1 MDKLREALER
11 IADPMNTHFAGDAQ
25 VVAREALAAALAAP
39 SAEPVALTLE
49 GLPTYEPTVVIAERR
64 ELLDIAGA
72 AMEAKDGGRW
82 VRLTDVLARLVSP
95 PAVQAAAGEMPP
107 LPEPLTYI
115 AQFHGEWRET
125 VSVGGPVFTAAQV
138 RDYAR
143 SCMATT
149 PAQSPAAQEVSERVG
164 FPDRITLAQPPAAP
178 LSEDLQQIIY
188 AIERSARTLERQ
200 ADELH
205 AQRDYSAGLPAAD
218 AESLRKA
225 VALLKGCRFGAE
237 G

>member
-11 IADPMNTHFAGDAQ
+11 IADPRNTHFAGDAQ

-39 SAEPVALTLE
+39 SAEPVALVE
-49 GLPTYEPTVVIAERR
+49 VRKQFERISDDEAAPDQDGRIAQ
-64 ELLDIAGA
+64 
-72 AMEAKDGGRW
+72 
-82 VRLTDVLARLVSP
+82 S
-95 PAVQAAAGEMPP
+95 QAAAGEMPP

-115 AQFHGEWRET
+115 AQFHGEWL
-125 VSVGGPVFTAAQV
+125 SVGDPVFTAAQV

-188 AIERSARTLERQ
+188 AIERSARTLEHQ